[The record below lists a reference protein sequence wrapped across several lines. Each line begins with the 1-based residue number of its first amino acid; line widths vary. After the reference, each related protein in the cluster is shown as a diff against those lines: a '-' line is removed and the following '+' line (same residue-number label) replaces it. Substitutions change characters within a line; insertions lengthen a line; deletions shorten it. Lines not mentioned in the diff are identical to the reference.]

1 MAKVLLGTSAGNGN
15 SALQDWSGLLSLR
28 LTVGP
33 AAYIVLTVMVLQHP
47 VLSNHAI
54 ALTGDVFLGLS
65 VAGLANVLAFLG
77 LALLYAWRRI
87 VFHGLR
93 YQAIVA
99 VLLVAG
105 IVGEFALS
113 AAGEG
118 VLVPMVAAN
127 VLSGVGLAC
136 LAVGQVRLI
145 GGDP

>member
-87 VFHGLR
+87 VFHG
-93 YQAIVA
+93 A
-99 VLLVAG
+99 
-105 IVGEFALS
+105 ALS
-113 AAGEG
+113 GDWWPFSWWRA
-118 VLVPMVAAN
+118 LLAN
-127 VLSGVGLAC
+127 S
-136 LAVGQVRLI
+136 R
-145 GGDP
+145 

>member
-77 LALLYAWRRI
+77 LALLYAW
-87 VFHGLR
+87 
-93 YQAIVA
+93 
-99 VLLVAG
+99 
-105 IVGEFALS
+105 LS
-113 AAGEG
+113 
-118 VLVPMVAAN
+118 
-127 VLSGVGLAC
+127 
-136 LAVGQVRLI
+136 LI
-145 GGDP
+145 HI